1 MKLWKTSLKYLKEK
15 RVTERKNP
23 EDIFKVPR
31 ENNKKKPC
39 QLGIIYTVKIVFKTE
54 GKIAFTKKN

>member
-1 MKLWKTSLKYLKEK
+1 MKLCKTSLKYLKEK

-31 ENNKKKPC
+31 ENNKKNP
-39 QLGIIYTVKIVFKTE
+39 LSTRNYLHS
-54 GKIAFTKKN
+54 